1 LNKLPASLLACFAA
15 AAGASPSDE
24 DLARC
29 AAVASREARLA
40 CYDVLAHRP
49 PDKAPTVADASSPV
63 AAPAIAPEA
72 SSAAVVTA
80 ATSAASASASAAS
93 AADPNNFGLTAKKQR
108 SVDEGPK
115 SIAARISSVSSDQ
128 SGGVF
133 IVLDSGQIWTV
144 LDNDGRLAAGDAVT
158 IKRAAL
164 SSFLMMTPSN
174 HSYRVRRVK

>member
-1 LNKLPASLLACFAA
+1 LNKLPASLLVGFAA

-24 DLARC
+24 DMARC
-29 AAVASREARLA
+29 AAVVSREARLE

-49 PDKAPTVADASSPV
+49 PDKAPSAAAAASAPV
-63 AAPAIAPEA
+63 VAPAIAPEA
-72 SSAAVVTA
+72 SSAAAMTA
-80 ATSAASASASAAS
+80 AAS
-93 AADPNNFGLTAKKQR
+93 AADPKNFGLTAKKQR
-108 SVDEGPK
+108 SVDLGPK
-115 SIAARISSVSSDQ
+115 SIAARISIVSSDQ

-133 IVLDSGQIWTV
+133 IVLDSGQTWTV

>member
-15 AAGASPSDE
+15 AAGASPIDE

-40 CYDVLAHRP
+40 CYDALAHRL
-49 PDKAPTVADASSPV
+49 PDKAPSV
-63 AAPAIAPEA
+63 AA
-72 SSAAVVTA
+72 A
-80 ATSAASASASAAS
+80 ATPAAAS
-93 AADPNNFGLTAKKQR
+93 AADPNNFGLTTKKQR

-115 SIAARISSVSSDQ
+115 SISARISSVSSDQ

-133 IVLDSGQIWTV
+133 IVFDSGQIWTV

-174 HSYRVRRVK
+174 HSYRVHRVK

>member
-1 LNKLPASLLACFAA
+1 LNKLLASLLAGFAA

-24 DLARC
+24 DMARC
-29 AAVASREARLA
+29 AAVVSREARLE

-49 PDKAPTVADASSPV
+49 PDKAPSVEAAASAPAV
-63 AAPAIAPEA
+63 APAIAPEA
-72 SSAAVVTA
+72 SSAA
-80 ATSAASASASAAS
+80 
-93 AADPNNFGLTAKKQR
+93 DPKNFGLTAKKQR
-108 SVDEGPK
+108 SVDLGPK
-115 SIAARISSVSSDQ
+115 SIAARISIVSSDQ

-133 IVLDSGQIWTV
+133 IVLDSGQTWSV